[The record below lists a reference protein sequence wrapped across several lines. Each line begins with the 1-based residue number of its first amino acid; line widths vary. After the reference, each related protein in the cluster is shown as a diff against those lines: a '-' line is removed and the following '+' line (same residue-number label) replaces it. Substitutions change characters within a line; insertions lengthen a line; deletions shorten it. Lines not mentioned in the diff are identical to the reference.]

1 MATGRALALG
11 VLCCLMAARAS
22 AAHVRAELLANVSS
36 VQAGK
41 PFWLGVRLSIDPGW
55 HVYWKNPGDA
65 GLPTRVAMT
74 LPEGFSAGPL
84 QFPTPHRYDQPGNIV
99 AFGYE
104 DSVLLLTRVT
114 PPANLP
120 ADFQGE
126 FRAAVSW
133 LVCSNVC
140 IPGKQTVDLTLG
152 SAAGATP
159 ANRELFDD
167 WIGQLPVD
175 AGDCPDVADVR
186 SRAEN
191 TGEYVIE
198 ITWRDRPA
206 DSVEF
211 LPGILEDY
219 NISNTKVSTVGKM
232 TVIHFSVQPLAGT
245 APPPTTLHAVV
256 GHISKEGKRRGVN
269 VSLVLGPAGANNH

>member
-1 MATGRALALG
+1 MTTRTSLAFGL
-11 VLCCLMAARAS
+11 LCCFIALRAS

-65 GLPTRVAMT
+65 GLPTRVALT
-74 LPEGFSAGPL
+74 LPDGFSAEPL
-84 QFPTPHRYDQPGNIV
+84 QFPTPHRFDQAGNIV

-152 SAAGATP
+152 SATSASP
-159 ANRELFDD
+159 ASQELFDG
-167 WIGQLPVD
+167 WITQIPVD
-175 AGDCPDVADVR
+175 AGDQAEIR
-186 SRAEN
+186 SKAQS
-191 TGEYVIE
+191 TGECVIE
-198 ITWRDRPA
+198 ITWRDGAPN
-206 DSVEF
+206 SVDF
-211 LPGILEDY
+211 LPGVLEDY
-219 NISNTKVSTVGKM
+219 NISSTLVKTNGNTTMIS
-232 TVIHFSVQPLAGT
+232 FRVQPLAGA
-245 APPPTTLHAVV
+245 APAATTLQAVV
-256 GHISKEGKRRGVN
+256 GYVSKEGKWRGMN
-269 VSLVLGPAGANNH
+269 VSLVLGQAGGNNH

>member
-1 MATGRALALG
+1 
-11 VLCCLMAARAS
+11 MAARAS
-22 AAHVRAELLANVSS
+22 AAAHVRAELLANVSS

-41 PFWLGVRLSIDPGW
+41 SFWLGVRLSIDPGW

-65 GLPTRVAMT
+65 GLPTRVALR

-120 ADFQGE
+120 GDFQGE

-140 IPGKQTVDLTLG
+140 IPGNQTVDLTIG
-152 SAAGATP
+152 SAAGANP
-159 ANRELFDD
+159 ANRELFDG
-167 WIGQLPVD
+167 WIGQLPAD
-175 AGDCPDVADVR
+175 TADCPDVANVR
-186 SRAEN
+186 SRAEG
-191 TGEYVIE
+191 TGEGVIE
-198 ITWRDRPA
+198 IAWRDGAA

-211 LPGILEDY
+211 LPGVLEDY
-219 NISNTKVSTVGKM
+219 NISNTTVSTDGKM
-232 TVIHFSVQPLAGT
+232 TTIRFRVQPLAGT
-245 APPPTTLHAVV
+245 APAPTTLQAVV
-256 GHISKEGKRRGVN
+256 GYASREGKWRGVN
-269 VSLVLGPAGANNH
+269 VSLVLEPAGANNH

>member
-1 MATGRALALG
+1 MAIGKSLALG

-22 AAHVRAELLANVSS
+22 AAQVRAELLANVSS

-65 GLPTRVAMT
+65 GLPTRVTYT
-74 LPEGFSAGPL
+74 LPDGFSAGPL
-84 QFPTPHRYDQPGNIV
+84 QFPTPLRYDQPGNIV

-104 DSVLLLTRVT
+104 NSVLLLTRVT

-140 IPGKQTVDLTLG
+140 IQGKQTVDLTLG
-152 SAAGATP
+152 SATP
-159 ANRELFDD
+159 ASPANQELFDD
-167 WIGQLPVD
+167 WIRQLPVD
-175 AGDCPDVADVR
+175 AGDCPNVADVR
-186 SRAEN
+186 SRADN
-191 TGEYVIE
+191 TGECVIE
-198 ITWRDRPA
+198 ITWRDGAA

-211 LPGILEDY
+211 LPGVLEDY
-219 NISNTKVSTVGKM
+219 NISNTTVSTNDKT
-232 TVIHFSVQPLAGT
+232 TVIRFKVQPLAGT
-245 APPPTTLHAVV
+245 APPPTTLQAVV
-256 GHISKEGKRRGVN
+256 GYASKEGKRRGVN